1 MKKIG
6 SFLAKKTLRRSG
18 PLDEQSVFFV
28 FRDIIKREYGRQGSQ
43 YIKPKM
49 LKGNKL
55 IIHVDSSVW
64 ANEIWLNRAYILAQ
78 INKELGSEELLEI
91 SVS

>member
-1 MKKIG
+1 MKKLG
-6 SFLAKKTLRRSG
+6 SFLAKKSLKRSG

-49 LKGNKL
+49 LKGNRL
-55 IIHVDSSVW
+55 IIHADSSAW
-64 ANEIWLNRAYILAQ
+64 ANEIWLNKAYILAQ
-78 INKELGSEELLEI
+78 INKELGSEELTDIALN
-91 SVS
+91 